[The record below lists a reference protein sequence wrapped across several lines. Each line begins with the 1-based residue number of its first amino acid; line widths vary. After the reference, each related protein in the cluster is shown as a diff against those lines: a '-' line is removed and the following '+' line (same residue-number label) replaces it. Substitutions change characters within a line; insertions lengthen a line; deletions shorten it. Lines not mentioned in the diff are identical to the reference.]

1 MRFREATCSM
11 LLIGFLLPLPSL
23 LILQIPYPAYAQTK
37 QNQKAEADR
46 LLFEGVQQDQAKQY
60 EAALKSWKQALTL
73 YRRLQDR
80 DGEGNVLMSLGNTY
94 QRLSQYDKA
103 ITCLQQLLPIYQ
115 QNQDHAAVGLTLA
128 NLGFSY
134 KFLSQYDKAIAS
146 LQQSV
151 KVWESIR
158 AETRSRYGEDGFDAF
173 YVELISPTYQELAEL
188 LKKQGRDS
196 EAQQVLNLLTVK

>member
-1 MRFREATCSM
+1 MRFRETTYSM
-11 LLIGFLLPLPSL
+11 LLIVFLLPLPSL
-23 LILQIPYPAYAQTK
+23 LILQISCPAYAQTK
-37 QNQKAEADR
+37 RNQKAEADR
-46 LLFEGVQQDQAKQY
+46 LLVEGVQQDQDQQV

-94 QRLSQYDKA
+94 QQLWQYDKA
-103 ITCLQQLLPIYQ
+103 ITCYQQLLPIYQ
-115 QNQDHAAVGLTLA
+115 QNQDHAAVALTLA
-128 NLGFSY
+128 RLGSSY
-134 KFLSQYDKAIAS
+134 TFLSQYDKAIAY

-158 AETRSRYGEDGFDAF
+158 AQTRALPKEDAF
-173 YVELISPTYQELAEL
+173 YVELLSPTYQTLAEL

>member
-1 MRFREATCSM
+1 MRFWETTCSI

-23 LILQIPYPAYAQTK
+23 LILQISCPAYAQTK

-46 LLFEGVQQDQAKQY
+46 LLFEGVQQAQANQY
-60 EAALKSWKQALTL
+60 EAALKSWEQALTL

-80 DGEGNVLMSLGNTY
+80 DGEGNVLVSLGNAY
-94 QRLSQYDKA
+94 QQLSQYDKA
-103 ITCLQQLLPIYQ
+103 ITYYQQLLPIYQ
-115 QNQDHAAVGLTLA
+115 QNQDHAAEGLTLA

-134 KFLSQYDKAIAS
+134 NFLSQYDKAIAY

-158 AETRSRYGEDGFDAF
+158 AQTRPLPKDNAFDAF
-173 YVELISPTYQELAEL
+173 YVELISPTYQALAEL

-196 EAQQVLNLLTVK
+196 EAQQVLNLLKVQ